1 MAGGGGHCAAK
12 RQGGGGCQPGQTV
25 TGVTHSLTQLMG
37 GLCMH
42 ACVCVRAFVCVGVC
56 VCVCRGGGG
65 GGGGRGMFFLSCYFV
80 HSVLHLMLWIS
91 YLVHY
96 RF

>member
-25 TGVTHSLTQLMG
+25 TGVTHSLTQLMD

-42 ACVCVRAFVCVGVC
+42 ACVCVRAFVCVCLC
-56 VCVCRGGGG
+56 VHLCVRGKGYV
-65 GGGGRGMFFLSCYFV
+65 FLVVLFCAFSTAFV
-80 HSVLHLMLWIS
+80 VVVDFIFSSL
-91 YLVHY
+91 
-96 RF
+96 

>member
-25 TGVTHSLTQLMG
+25 AGVTHSLTQLMD

-42 ACVCVRAFVCVGVC
+42 ACVCVRTC
-56 VCVCRGGGG
+56 VCVCTFGGGG
-65 GGGGRGMFFLSCYFV
+65 GYVFLVMLFCAFSTTFV
-80 HSVLHLMLWIS
+80 VVVDFIFSSL
-91 YLVHY
+91 
-96 RF
+96 